1 MKVLFVCSGN
11 NHEKAS
17 PVIINQAESLQ
28 KFDIQLYYYTLKG
41 KGIIGYL
48 KNIFTLR
55 DYIKSN
61 NFDIIHAHYLF
72 SAVVATFAG
81 VKPLVVSLMGSD
93 LYENILYK
101 FVIKILCRY
110 KWYITIVKSKSMKKR
125 INYSQVFIL
134 PNGVDL
140 KRFIPMDK
148 VFCQNMIGW
157 DKGKKHILFPAYP
170 YRPEKNF
177 QLSKKAI
184 RLLDQNKF
192 ELHYLQ
198 NTPNKSMPALY
209 NASDVILLTSYF
221 EGSPN
226 VIKEALACNRPIV
239 STDVGDVQERVKGI
253 KGCFITE
260 YNALEISKN
269 ILEAIKFTGING
281 RKNVQH
287 LDSQIVSDKLISMYN
302 NLLMNNRTNC

>member
-28 KFDIQLYYYTLKG
+28 KFDIQIYYYTVKG

-48 KNIFTLR
+48 KNILPLR

-61 NFDIIHAHYLF
+61 NFNIIHAHYFF

-81 VKPLVVSLMGSD
+81 VKPLVVSLMGTD
-93 LYENILYK
+93 LHMNNLFNII
-101 FVIKILCRY
+101 IKILCRY
-110 KWYITIVKSKSMKKR
+110 KWYITIVKSELMKKN
-125 INYSQVFIL
+125 INYSKVFVL

-140 KRFIPMDK
+140 KRFIPMNK
-148 VFCQNMIGW
+148 VFCQDMLGW
-157 DKGKKHILFPAYP
+157 DKGKKHILFPAYS

-177 QLSKKAI
+177 QLSKEAI
-184 RLLDQNKF
+184 RLLDQNKY

-198 NTPNKSMPALY
+198 NTPNKFMPELF
-209 NASDVILLTSYF
+209 NASDVILLTSFF

-253 KGCFITE
+253 KGCFITG
-260 YNALEISKN
+260 YNALEISEK
-269 ILEAIKFTGING
+269 ILKAIKFTKING
-281 RKNVQH
+281 RDNVQH
-287 LDSQIVSDKLISMYN
+287 LDSQIISKKLISMYN
-302 NLLMNNRTNC
+302 NLLKNNCTNY